1 MTTPAQ
7 LNPLTIPIHGTHLIE
22 ASAGTGKT
30 WNIAA
35 LFTRLVLLEKQ
46 NVEQILVVTFTKAA
60 TAELKTRLRTRLD
73 QALTALKRTPNA
85 QTQPET
91 LRQNSLDDKNR
102 PDDFLFNL
110 LNQALANES
119 QERLQLRLTAAISNF
134 DNAAIY
140 TIHSFCQRILQDFAF
155 YCQAPFN
162 IQLNDDPSDNPNLTA
177 IQDYWRTQIASDP
190 IQAQLV
196 YQYNQTPEKQ
206 LHALAPYLSRPYL
219 QFRQPENEC
228 NEFRRS
234 QNEQSE
240 FAHSQN
246 AHIAQT
252 QQAFQQTWQS
262 VREQLSQIQTAFWQL
277 HPHLNKR
284 SYAQDKCEDR
294 FAQLN
299 QFSGCPSPATIW
311 ELLTESSHTQTIFTA
326 EFLQSK
332 ANQDKKTKQKTPL
345 PAEPLALIN
354 NTLGALATAAQ
365 RCIQAQEQAL
375 IQLAHSIIHYLRA
388 QNEANKKTSPN
399 RQFDDLLLDVYHAL
413 SPQNPHASA
422 LAQALAANWQTALI
436 DEFQDTDPLQYAIFQ
451 AIFMPTQRQPENEQ
465 SEFRQSQNECNEFRR
480 SQNEQSEFVHSQN
493 EQSERNPK
501 PACYMVGDPKQAIY
515 SFRGAD
521 IYAYLNAADTVPST
535 NRHTLTQ
542 NHRSHAA
549 LIQTLN
555 ALFSRPNPFAL
566 DKIPYIPAQAARSES
581 KLPSGIAPLRLTW
594 LNQDPAA
601 DNSDTLTQRA
611 AQWCAQEIAATLT
624 AHAQGKTPIS
634 AGQIAILVRARKEGT
649 LMQRQLKKHNI
660 QSVLLS
666 RDSIYAEE
674 ETQAIYALM
683 SFILNPQRT
692 AHLIYL
698 LSGCLYNHTAAQ
710 IQQLNQNEAQ
720 LTQWTDAAHQA
731 AQTWQ
736 QHGIYPALQQFLH
749 QSHAET
755 TLLAQRNDRTLT
767 NLHQILEILAT
778 QDEKGHPPSALQQ
791 WLGAQIQASRDNA
804 NPQDHA
810 LLRLESD
817 ENLVKIV
824 TMHAAKGLQYPI
836 VYCPF
841 AWKASNQQAPE
852 WQIIHQDQHTQLIH
866 KTQLTDSD
874 TQQYQT
880 EQRSEDLRLLYVA
893 LTRAEEQLNVYLAS
907 YNHTPHSPLAYLI
920 NHQQPEKGKSNK
932 TEYAHI
938 QAQAYRQSWQ
948 NFIAQHP
955 SHIQWHDT
963 LTLPQYSSSLKTSE
977 ASFGETKTETQP
989 NTAHPT
995 YQATPIPPRSYR
1007 SPQHTSFTALSRHST
1022 TQPSD
1027 HTPLDPSEQT
1037 IPQGSLKTNTTDFGE
1052 AQTNTPPT
1060 IAQFPQGTAAG
1071 ICLHSLLER
1080 YPHAQPS
1087 HQHSQLI
1094 QTTLDQHNINSQ
1106 QWQDTIAQMLDNTR
1120 HTPLL
1125 PHTSLS
1131 TLPPSNILTEF
1142 GFLLHTSSFTLSSLK
1157 TWFAQHSQ
1165 LPPEIITASQ
1175 NLNFRDIQGY
1185 INGYIDL
1192 LAQTPQGDTIILD
1205 YKSNWLGNSPSDYT
1219 QAALNQAIA
1228 QHHYALQ
1235 ALLYAIATAR
1245 YLASRHT
1252 PTPTLHI
1259 RYLFLRGLDGITP
1272 NGVWQWDIPVSS
1284 LKQWL

>member
-1 MTTPAQ
+1 MTTPAP
-7 LNPLTIPIHGTHLIE
+7 LNPLTIPVHCTHLIE

-60 TAELKTRLRTRLD
+60 TAELKTRLRARLD
-73 QALTALKRTPNA
+73 QALAALKRTPNA
-85 QTQPET
+85 QTQPES

-110 LNQALANES
+110 LSQALTTES
-119 QERLQLRLTAAISNF
+119 QARLQLRLTAAISNF

-140 TIHSFCQRILQDFAF
+140 TIHGFCQRILQDFAF

-162 IQLNDDPSDNPNLTA
+162 IQLNEDPNDNPNLTA
-177 IQDYWRTQIASDP
+177 IQDYWRTQIAP
-190 IQAQLV
+190 NPVQAQLV
-196 YQYNQTPEKQ
+196 YQHNQTPEKQ
-206 LHALAPYLSRPYL
+206 LQALSPYLARPYL
-219 QFRQPENEC
+219 QFRQPE
-228 NEFRRS
+228 S
-234 QNEQSE
+234 S
-240 FAHSQN
+240 
-246 AHIAQT
+246 HIAQT
-252 QQAFQQTWQS
+252 QQQFQQAWQH
-262 VREQLSQIQTAFWQL
+262 VCAQLPQIQAAFWQL
-277 HPHLNKR
+277 HPHLNKQ
-284 SYAQDKCEDR
+284 SYNAARCEDR
-294 FAQLN
+294 FAQLH

-311 ELLTESSHTQTIFTA
+311 QLLTESKHTQAIFTA

-332 ANQDKKTKQKTPL
+332 ANQDKKSKQKIQL
-345 PAEPLALIN
+345 PAEPLALIDT
-354 NTLGALATAAQ
+354 TLGALATAAQ
-365 RCIQAQEQAL
+365 AHIQAESQAL
-375 IQLAHSIIHYLRA
+375 IQLSHNIIHYLRA
-388 QNEANKKTSPN
+388 QNEANKKTSPS

-413 SPQNPHASA
+413 SPEKPH
-422 LAQALAANWQTALI
+422 AQALARALSANWQTALI

-451 AIFMPTQRQPENEQ
+451 AAFMQPQRQPENECN
-465 SEFRQSQNECNEFRR
+465 QNKTAF
-480 SQNEQSEFVHSQN
+480 
-493 EQSERNPK
+493 
-501 PACYMVGDPKQAIY
+501 YMVGDPKQAIY

-521 IYAYLNAADTVPST
+521 IYAYLAAADTIPPA
-535 NRHTLTQ
+535 NRHTLSQ

-549 LIQTLN
+549 LIHTIN

-566 DKIPYIPAQAARSES
+566 DKIPYIPARAARSQS
-581 KLPSGIAPLRLTW
+581 SLPSGTAPLRLTW
-594 LNQDPAA
+594 LNQDPTA
-601 DNSDTLTQRA
+601 DDSDSLTQRA
-611 AQWCAQEIAATLT
+611 AQWCAQEIAVTLH
-624 AHAQGKTPIS
+624 AYAQGKTPIS
-634 AGQIAILVRARKEGT
+634 AGQIAILVRTRKEGT
-649 LMQRQLKKHNI
+649 LMQRQLKTHHI

-674 ETQAIYALM
+674 ETQAVYALI

-692 AHLIYL
+692 QHLIYL

-720 LTQWTDAAHQA
+720 LTQWTDAANQA

-736 QHGIYPALQQFLH
+736 QHGVYTALQQFLH
-749 QSHAET
+749 QSQAET
-755 TLLAQRNDRTLT
+755 TLLSQRNDRTLT

-778 QDEKGHPPSALQQ
+778 QDEKGQPPSALQQ
-791 WLGAQIQASRDNA
+791 WLGQQIQASQNHT

-824 TMHAAKGLQYPI
+824 TMHASKGLQYPI

-841 AWKASNQQAPE
+841 AWKASSQQPPE
-852 WQIIHQDQHTQLIH
+852 WQIIHQDNQTQLIH

-893 LTRAEEQLNVYLAS
+893 LTRAEEQLNIYIAS
-907 YNHTPHSPLAYLI
+907 YPKTEHSPLAYLI
-920 NHQQPEKGKSNK
+920 QHQQPEKDKNTNK
-932 TEYAHI
+932 DEYAHI

-948 NFIAQHP
+948 SFIAQHP
-955 SHIQWHDT
+955 KHIQWHDT
-963 LTLPQYSSSLKTSE
+963 LALPQYTGSLKPNQAPTDE
-977 ASFGETKTETQP
+977 PQP
-989 NTAHPT
+989 A
-995 YQATPIPPRSYR
+995 YQATAIPPRSYR

-1022 TQPSD
+1022 ALPSEQ
-1027 HTPLDPSEQT
+1027 TPLDPGEQT
-1037 IPQGSLKTNTTDFGE
+1037 APPQQNSLTPN
-1052 AQTNTPPT
+1052 APPT

-1080 YPHAQPS
+1080 YPFAQPGR
-1087 HQHSQLI
+1087 QNLPLI

-1106 QWQDTIAQMLDNTR
+1106 QWQDTIAQLIEDTC

-1125 PHTSLS
+1125 PRTSLS
-1131 TLPPSNILTEF
+1131 TLPPQNILTEF
-1142 GFLLHTSSFTLSSLK
+1142 GFLLHTRNFTLGSLK
-1157 TWFAQHSQ
+1157 TWFSTQSN
-1165 LPPEIITASQ
+1165 LPPEIIAAAQ
-1175 NLNFRDIQGY
+1175 NLSFRDVQGY

-1192 LAQTPQGDTIILD
+1192 LAQTEIGDTLIID

-1245 YLASRHT
+1245 YLTSRNA
-1252 PTPTLHI
+1252 PPPTLHI
-1259 RYLFLRGLDGITP
+1259 RYLFLRGLDGITS
-1272 NGVWQWDIPVSS
+1272 NGVWQWDIPTSS

>member
-1 MTTPAQ
+1 MTTPAP
-7 LNPLTIPIHGTHLIE
+7 LNPLTIPVHGTHLIE

-60 TAELKTRLRTRLD
+60 TAELKTRLRARLD

-110 LNQALANES
+110 LNQALASES

-140 TIHSFCQRILQDFAF
+140 TIHGFCQRILQDFAF

-219 QFRQPENEC
+219 QFRQPET
-228 NEFRRS
+228 
-234 QNEQSE
+234 
-240 FAHSQN
+240 

-262 VREQLSQIQTAFWQL
+262 VREQLPQIQTAFWQL

-311 ELLTESSHTQTIFTA
+311 ELLTGSSHTQTIFTA

-365 RCIQAQEQAL
+365 AHLQAENQAL
-375 IQLAHSIIHYLRA
+375 IQLSHHIIHYLRA
-388 QNEANKKTSPN
+388 QNEANKKTSPS

-413 SPQNPHASA
+413 SPEKPH
-422 LAQALAANWQTALI
+422 AQALARALSANWQTALI

-465 SEFRQSQNECNEFRR
+465 SEFRR

-493 EQSERNPK
+493 ECNERNPK

-624 AHAQGKTPIS
+624 ARAQGKTPIS

-824 TMHAAKGLQYPI
+824 TMHAAKGLQYPV

-841 AWKASNQQAPE
+841 VWKARNQQPPE
-852 WQIIHQDQHTQLIH
+852 WQIIHQNHQAQLIH

-874 TQQYQT
+874 RQQAQT

-893 LTRAEEQLNVYLAS
+893 LTRAEEQLNIYIAS
-907 YNHTPHSPLAYLI
+907 YPQTENSPLAYLI
-920 NHQQPEKGKSNK
+920 QHQQPEKGKSK
-932 TEYAHI
+932 KDEYAYI

-955 SHIQWHDT
+955 EHIQWHNT
-963 LTLPQYSSSLKTSE
+963 LALPQYTGSLKPNQ
-977 ASFGETKTETQP
+977 ASTDEPQP
-989 NTAHPT
+989 A
-995 YQATPIPPRSYR
+995 YQATPIPTRSYR

-1022 TQPSD
+1022 ILPSD
-1027 HTPLDPSEQT
+1027 HQPLDPSEQT
-1037 IPQGSLKTNTTDFGE
+1037 TQGSLKPTPIPTNH
-1052 AQTNTPPT
+1052 PHT

-1087 HQHSQLI
+1087 QQNLPLI

-1106 QWQDTIAQMLDNTR
+1106 QWQDTIAQLIDHTR

-1131 TLPPSNILTEF
+1131 TLPPQNILTEF

-1157 TWFAQHSQ
+1157 TWFTQHSQ

-1175 NLNFRDIQGY
+1175 NLSFRDVQGY

-1219 QAALNQAIA
+1219 QAALNQAVA

-1245 YLASRHT
+1245 YLTSRNAQPQT
-1252 PTPTLHI
+1252 IHI
-1259 RYLFLRGLDGITP
+1259 RYLFLRGLDGITS
-1272 NGVWQWDIPVSS
+1272 NGVWQWNIPIGS

>member
-1 MTTPAQ
+1 MTTPAP
-7 LNPLTIPIHGTHLIE
+7 LNPLTIPVHCTHLIE

-60 TAELKTRLRTRLD
+60 TAELKTRLRARLD
-73 QALTALKRTPNA
+73 QALAALKRTPNA
-85 QTQPET
+85 QTQPES

-110 LNQALANES
+110 LSQALTTES
-119 QERLQLRLTAAISNF
+119 QARLQLRLTAAISNF

-140 TIHSFCQRILQDFAF
+140 TIHGFCQRILQDFAF

-162 IQLNDDPSDNPNLTA
+162 IQLNEDPNDNPNLIA
-177 IQDYWRTQIASDP
+177 IQDYWRTQIAPNPS
-190 IQAQLV
+190 QAQLV
-196 YQYNQTPEKQ
+196 YQHNQTPEKQ
-206 LHALAPYLSRPYL
+206 LQALSPYLTRPYL
-219 QFRQPENEC
+219 QLRQPE
-228 NEFRRS
+228 
-234 QNEQSE
+234 
-240 FAHSQN
+240 N

-252 QQAFQQTWQS
+252 QQAFQQAWQH
-262 VREQLSQIQTAFWQL
+262 VCTRLPQIQAAFWQL
-277 HPHLNKR
+277 HPHLNKQ
-284 SYAQDKCEDR
+284 SYNAARCEDR
-294 FAQLN
+294 FAQLH

-311 ELLTESSHTQTIFTA
+311 QLLTESSHTQAIFTA

-332 ANQDKKTKQKTPL
+332 ANQDKKSKQKISL
-345 PAEPLALIN
+345 PAEPLALIDT
-354 NTLGALATAAQ
+354 TLGALATAAQ
-365 RCIQAQEQAL
+365 AHLQAESQAL
-375 IQLAHSIIHYLRA
+375 IQLSHRIIHYLRA
-388 QNEANKKTSPN
+388 QNEANKKTSPS

-413 SPQNPHASA
+413 SPEKPH
-422 LAQALAANWQTALI
+422 AQALARALSANWQTALI

-451 AIFMPTQRQPENEQ
+451 AAFIQPQRQ
-465 SEFRQSQNECNEFRR
+465 SENECN
-480 SQNEQSEFVHSQN
+480 QNKTAF
-493 EQSERNPK
+493 
-501 PACYMVGDPKQAIY
+501 YMVGDPKQAIY

-521 IYAYLNAADTVPST
+521 IYAYLAAADTIPPA
-535 NRHTLTQ
+535 NRHTLSQ

-549 LIQTLN
+549 LIHAIN

-566 DKIPYIPAQAARSES
+566 EQIPYTPARAARSQS
-581 KLPSGIAPLRLTW
+581 TLPAGTAPLRLTW
-594 LNQDPAA
+594 LNQDPTA
-601 DNSDTLTQRA
+601 DTGDTLAQRA
-611 AQWCAQEIAATLT
+611 AQWCAQEIAVTLH
-624 AHAQGKTPIS
+624 AHAQGKTPVS
-634 AGQIAILVRARKEGT
+634 AGQIAILVRTRKEGS

-674 ETQAIYALM
+674 ETQAIYALI

-692 AHLIYL
+692 QHLIYL

-778 QDEKGHPPSALQQ
+778 QDEKGQPPSALQQ
-791 WLGAQIQASRDNA
+791 WLGAQIQASQHNA

-841 AWKASNQQAPE
+841 VWKASNQQTPE
-852 WQIIHQDQHTQLIH
+852 WQIIHQNHQAQLIH

-874 TQQYQT
+874 QQQAQT

-893 LTRAEEQLNVYLAS
+893 LTRAEEQLNIYIAS
-907 YNHTPHSPLAYLI
+907 YPKTEHSPLAYLI
-920 NHQQPEKGKSNK
+920 QHQQPEKGKAGK
-932 TEYAHI
+932 DEYAHI

-955 SHIQWHDT
+955 EHIQWHDT
-963 LTLPQYSSSLKTSE
+963 LALPQYTGSLKPNQAPTDE
-977 ASFGETKTETQP
+977 PQP
-989 NTAHPT
+989 A
-995 YQATPIPPRSYR
+995 YQATAIPPRSYR

-1022 TQPSD
+1022 ALPSEQ
-1027 HTPLDPSEQT
+1027 TPLDPGEQT
-1037 IPQGSLKTNTTDFGE
+1037 AQAQNSQDSLKPD
-1052 AQTNTPPT
+1052 APPT

-1087 HQHSQLI
+1087 QQNLPLI

-1131 TLPPSNILTEF
+1131 TLPPQNILTEF
-1142 GFLLHTSSFTLSSLK
+1142 GFLLHTQNFTLGSLK
-1157 TWFAQHSQ
+1157 TWFAQHSK
-1165 LPPEIITASQ
+1165 LPPEIIAAAQ
-1175 NLNFRDIQGY
+1175 NLSFRDVQGY

-1192 LAQTPQGDTIILD
+1192 LAQTETGDTLIID

-1245 YLASRHT
+1245 YLTSRNA
-1252 PTPTLHI
+1252 PPPTLHI
-1259 RYLFLRGLDGITP
+1259 RYLFLRGLDGITS
-1272 NGVWQWDIPVSS
+1272 NGVWQWDIPTSS

>member
-1 MTTPAQ
+1 MTTPAP
-7 LNPLTIPIHGTHLIE
+7 LNPLTIPVHGTHLIE

-60 TAELKTRLRTRLD
+60 TAELKTRLRARLD

-110 LNQALANES
+110 LNQALASES

-140 TIHSFCQRILQDFAF
+140 TIHGFCQRILQDFAF

-162 IQLNDDPSDNPNLTA
+162 IQLNDDPSDNPNLIA

-190 IQAQLV
+190 SQAQLV
-196 YQYNQTPEKQ
+196 YQHNQTPEKQ
-206 LHALAPYLSRPYL
+206 LQALTPYLARPYL
-219 QFRQPENEC
+219 QLRQPE
-228 NEFRRS
+228 
-234 QNEQSE
+234 
-240 FAHSQN
+240 N

-252 QQAFQQTWQS
+252 QQAFQQVWQH
-262 VREQLSQIQTAFWQL
+262 VCAQLPQIQAAFWQL
-277 HPHLNKR
+277 HPHLNKQ
-284 SYAQDKCEDR
+284 SYNAARCEDR

-311 ELLTESSHTQTIFTA
+311 ELLTESKHIQTIFTA

-332 ANQDKKTKQKTPL
+332 ANQDKKTKQKIQL
-345 PAEPLALIN
+345 PAEPLALIDT
-354 NTLGALATAAQ
+354 TLGALATAAQ
-365 RCIQAQEQAL
+365 AHLQAENQAL
-375 IQLAHSIIHYLRA
+375 IQLSHNIIHYLRA
-388 QNEANKKTSPN
+388 QNEANKKTSPS

-413 SPQNPHASA
+413 SPEKPH
-422 LAQALAANWQTALI
+422 AQALARALSANWQTALI

-451 AIFMPTQRQPENEQ
+451 AAFMQPQRQPEKGQPEHGKTA
-465 SEFRQSQNECNEFRR
+465 F
-480 SQNEQSEFVHSQN
+480 
-493 EQSERNPK
+493 
-501 PACYMVGDPKQAIY
+501 YMVGDPKQAIY

-521 IYAYLNAADTVPST
+521 IYAYLAAADTIPPA
-535 NRHTLTQ
+535 NRHTLSQ

-549 LIQTLN
+549 LIHAIN

-566 DKIPYIPAQAARSES
+566 DKIPYLPARAARSQS
-581 KLPSGIAPLRLTW
+581 KLPSGAAPLRLTW
-594 LNQDPAA
+594 LNQDPTA
-601 DNSDTLTQRA
+601 DDSDTLTQRA
-611 AQWCAQEIAATLT
+611 AQWCAQEIAVTLH

-634 AGQIAILVRARKEGT
+634 AGQIAILVRTRKEGT
-649 LMQRQLKKHNI
+649 LMQRQLKTHHI

-674 ETQAIYALM
+674 ETQAVYALI

-736 QHGIYPALQQFLH
+736 QHGVYTALQQFLR
-749 QSHAET
+749 QSQAET
-755 TLLAQRNDRTLT
+755 TLLSQRNDRTLT
-767 NLHQILEILAT
+767 NLHQILEILAA
-778 QDEKGHPPSALQQ
+778 QDEKGQPPSALQQ
-791 WLGAQIQASRDNA
+791 WLGQQIQASQNHA

-824 TMHAAKGLQYPI
+824 TMHASKGLQYPI

-841 AWKASNQQAPE
+841 AWKASNQQTPK
-852 WQIIHQDQHTQLIH
+852 WQIIHQNHQAQLIH

-874 TQQYQT
+874 RQQAQT
-880 EQRSEDLRLLYVA
+880 EQISEDLRLLYVA
-893 LTRAEEQLNVYLAS
+893 LTRAEEQLNIYIAS
-907 YNHTPHSPLAYLI
+907 YPQTENSPLAYLI
-920 NHQQPEKGKSNK
+920 QHQQPEKGKAAK
-932 TEYAHI
+932 DEYAHI

-948 NFIAQHP
+948 NFIHQHP
-955 SHIQWHDT
+955 EHIQWHNT
-963 LTLPQYSSSLKTSE
+963 LTLPTYTGSLKTE
-977 ASFGETKTETQP
+977 NTNPAQPHNTQ
-989 NTAHPT
+989 PT
-995 YQATPIPPRSYR
+995 YQATPISPRSYR
-1007 SPQHTSFTALSRHST
+1007 TPQHTSFTALSRHST
-1022 TQPSD
+1022 TLPND

-1037 IPQGSLKTNTTDFGE
+1037 TQTQPTTQD
-1052 AQTNTPPT
+1052 AHT

-1087 HQHSQLI
+1087 QQNLPLI

-1106 QWQDTIAQMLDNTR
+1106 QWQDTIAQLIDHTR

-1131 TLPPSNILTEF
+1131 TLPPQNILTEF
-1142 GFLLHTSSFTLSSLK
+1142 GFLLHTQNFTLGSLK
-1157 TWFAQHSQ
+1157 TWFSTQSN
-1165 LPPEIITASQ
+1165 LPPEIIAAAQ
-1175 NLNFRDIQGY
+1175 NLSFRDVQGY

-1219 QAALNQAIA
+1219 QAALNQAVA

-1245 YLASRHT
+1245 YLTSRNAQPQT
-1252 PTPTLHI
+1252 IHI
-1259 RYLFLRGLDGITP
+1259 RYLFLRGLDGITS
-1272 NGVWQWDIPVSS
+1272 NGVWQWNIPIGS

>member
-1 MTTPAQ
+1 MTTPAP
-7 LNPLTIPIHGTHLIE
+7 LNPLTIPVHGIHLIE

-35 LFTRLVLLEKQ
+35 LFTRLVLLEQ
-46 NVEQILVVTFTKAA
+46 QSVEKILVVTFTKAA
-60 TAELKTRLRTRLD
+60 TAELKTRLRARLD
-73 QALTALKRTPNA
+73 QALAALKRTPNA
-85 QTQPET
+85 QTQPQT

-110 LNQALANES
+110 LSQALASES
-119 QERLQLRLTAAISNF
+119 QNRLQLRLTAAISNF

-140 TIHSFCQRILQDFAF
+140 TIHGFCQRILQDFAF

-162 IQLNDDPSDNPNLTA
+162 IQLNEDPNDNPNLTA
-177 IQDYWRTQIASDP
+177 IQDYWRTQIAP
-190 IQAQLV
+190 NPVQARLV
-196 YQYNQTPEKQ
+196 YQHNQTPEKQ
-206 LHALAPYLSRPYL
+206 LQALSPYLARPYL
-219 QFRQPENEC
+219 QLRQPE
-228 NEFRRS
+228 
-234 QNEQSE
+234 
-240 FAHSQN
+240 N

-252 QQAFQQTWQS
+252 QQAFQQAWQH
-262 VREQLSQIQTAFWQL
+262 VCAQLPQIQAAFWQL
-277 HPHLNKR
+277 HPHLNKQ
-284 SYAQDKCEDR
+284 SYNAARCEDR
-294 FAQLN
+294 FAQLH

-311 ELLTESSHTQTIFTA
+311 ELLTESKHIQTIFTA
-326 EFLQSK
+326 KFLQSK
-332 ANQDKKTKQKTPL
+332 ANQDKKSKQKIQL
-345 PAEPLALIN
+345 PAEPLALIDT
-354 NTLGALATAAQ
+354 TLGALATAAQ
-365 RCIQAQEQAL
+365 AHLQAESQAL
-375 IQLAHSIIHYLRA
+375 IQLSHNIIHYLRA
-388 QNEANKKTSPN
+388 QNEVNKKTSPS

-413 SPQNPHASA
+413 SPEKPH
-422 LAQALAANWQTALI
+422 AQALARALSANWQTALI

-451 AIFMPTQRQPENEQ
+451 AAFMHPKRQPENAQPE
-465 SEFRQSQNECNEFRR
+465 NEH
-480 SQNEQSEFVHSQN
+480 Q
-493 EQSERNPK
+493 NPK
-501 PACYMVGDPKQAIY
+501 TAFYMVGDPKQAIY

-521 IYAYLNAADTVPST
+521 IYAYLAAADTIPPA

-549 LIQTLN
+549 LIHAIN

-566 DKIPYIPAQAARSES
+566 PQIPYLPARAARSQS
-581 KLPSGIAPLRLTW
+581 TLPAGTAPLCLTW
-594 LNQDPAA
+594 LNQDPTA
-601 DNSDTLTQRA
+601 DDSDTLTQRA
-611 AQWCAQEIAATLT
+611 AQWCAQEIAVTLH
-624 AHAQGKTPIS
+624 AHAQGKTPVS
-634 AGQIAILVRARKEGT
+634 AGQIAILVRTRKEGT
-649 LMQRQLKKHNI
+649 LMQRQLKTHHI

-674 ETQAIYALM
+674 ETQAIYALI

-692 AHLIYL
+692 QHLIYL

-720 LTQWTDAAHQA
+720 LTQWTDAANQA

-736 QHGIYPALQQFLH
+736 QHGVYTALQQFLR
-749 QSHAET
+749 QSQAET
-755 TLLAQRNDRTLT
+755 TLLSQRNDRTLT
-767 NLHQILEILAT
+767 NLHQILEILAA
-778 QDEKGHPPSALQQ
+778 QDEKGQPPSALQQ
-791 WLGAQIQASRDNA
+791 WLGQQIQASQNYA

-841 AWKASNQQAPE
+841 AWKASNQQTPE
-852 WQIIHQDQHTQLIH
+852 WQIIHQNHQAQLIH

-874 TQQYQT
+874 QQQAQT

-893 LTRAEEQLNVYLAS
+893 LTRAEEQLNLYLAS
-907 YNHTPHSPLAYLI
+907 YQHTADSPLAYLI
-920 NHQQPEKGKSNK
+920 QHQQPEKGKAGK
-932 TEYAHI
+932 DEYAHI

-955 SHIQWHDT
+955 EHIQWHDT
-963 LTLPQYSSSLKTSE
+963 LALPQYTGSLKPNQAPTDE
-977 ASFGETKTETQP
+977 PQP
-989 NTAHPT
+989 A
-995 YQATPIPPRSYR
+995 YQATAIPPRSYR

-1022 TQPSD
+1022 ALPSEQ
-1027 HTPLDPSEQT
+1027 TPLDPGEQT
-1037 IPQGSLKTNTTDFGE
+1037 APPQQNSL
-1052 AQTNTPPT
+1052 TPNASPS

-1080 YPHAQPS
+1080 YPFAQPGR
-1087 HQHSQLI
+1087 QNLPLI

-1106 QWQDTIAQMLDNTR
+1106 QWQDTIAQLIDHTR

-1125 PHTSLS
+1125 PRTSLS
-1131 TLPPSNILTEF
+1131 TLPPQNILTEF
-1142 GFLLHTSSFTLSSLK
+1142 GFLLHTRNFTLGSLK
-1157 TWFAQHSQ
+1157 TWFAQHSK
-1165 LPPEIITASQ
+1165 LPPEITAAAQ
-1175 NLNFRDIQGY
+1175 NLSFRDVQGY

-1192 LAQTPQGDTIILD
+1192 LAQTETGDTLILD

-1219 QAALNQAIA
+1219 QAALHQAIA

-1245 YLASRHT
+1245 YLTSRNAQPQT
-1252 PTPTLHI
+1252 IHI
-1259 RYLFLRGLDGITP
+1259 RYLFLRGLDGITS
-1272 NGVWQWDIPVSS
+1272 NGVWQWDIPLGS

>member
-1 MTTPAQ
+1 MTTPTP
-7 LNPLTIPIHGTHLIE
+7 LNPLTIPVHGIHLIE

-35 LFTRLVLLEKQ
+35 LFTRLVLLEQ
-46 NVEQILVVTFTKAA
+46 QSVEKILVVTFTKAA
-60 TAELKTRLRTRLD
+60 TAELKTRLRARLD
-73 QALTALKRTPNA
+73 QALAALKRTPNA
-85 QTQPET
+85 QTQPQT

-110 LNQALANES
+110 LNQALASES
-119 QERLQLRLTAAISNF
+119 QDRLQLRLTAAISNF

-140 TIHSFCQRILQDFAF
+140 TIHGFCQRILQDFAF

-162 IQLNDDPSDNPNLTA
+162 IQLNEDPNDNPNLIA
-177 IQDYWRTQIASDP
+177 IQDYWRTQIAPNPS
-190 IQAQLV
+190 QAQLV
-196 YQYNQTPEKQ
+196 YQHNQTPEKQ
-206 LHALAPYLSRPYL
+206 LQALSPYLARPYL
-219 QFRQPENEC
+219 QFRQPE
-228 NEFRRS
+228 S
-234 QNEQSE
+234 S
-240 FAHSQN
+240 
-246 AHIAQT
+246 HIAQT
-252 QQAFQQTWQS
+252 QQQFQQAWQH
-262 VREQLSQIQTAFWQL
+262 VCTRLPQIQATFWQL
-277 HPHLNKR
+277 HPHLNKQ
-284 SYAQDKCEDR
+284 SYNAARCEDR
-294 FAQLN
+294 FAQLH

-311 ELLTESSHTQTIFTA
+311 QLLTESSHTQAIFTA

-332 ANQDKKTKQKTPL
+332 ANQDKKTKQKIQL
-345 PAEPLALIN
+345 PAEPLALIDT
-354 NTLGALATAAQ
+354 TLGALATAAQ
-365 RCIQAQEQAL
+365 AHLQAESQAL
-375 IQLAHSIIHYLRA
+375 IQLAHRIIHYLRA
-388 QNEANKKTSPN
+388 QNEANKKTSPS

-413 SPQNPHASA
+413 SPEKPH
-422 LAQALAANWQTALI
+422 AQALARALSANWQTALI
-436 DEFQDTDPLQYAIFQ
+436 DEFQDTDPLQYAIFK
-451 AIFMPTQRQPENEQ
+451 AAFMQPQRQPENAQPE
-465 SEFRQSQNECNEFRR
+465 NEH
-480 SQNEQSEFVHSQN
+480 Q
-493 EQSERNPK
+493 NPK
-501 PACYMVGDPKQAIY
+501 TAFYMVGDPKQAIY

-521 IYAYLNAADTVPST
+521 IYAYLAAADTIPPA

-549 LIQTLN
+549 LIHAIN

-566 DKIPYIPAQAARSES
+566 PQIPYTPARAARSQS
-581 KLPSGIAPLRLTW
+581 SLPSGTAPLRLTW
-594 LNQDPAA
+594 LNQDPTA
-601 DNSDTLTQRA
+601 DDSDTLTQRA

-624 AHAQGKTPIS
+624 AHAQGKTPVS
-634 AGQIAILVRARKEGT
+634 AGQIAILVRTRKEGS

-674 ETQAIYALM
+674 ETQAIYALI

-692 AHLIYL
+692 QHLIYL

-778 QDEKGHPPSALQQ
+778 QDEKGQPPSALQQ
-791 WLGAQIQASRDNA
+791 WLGAQIQASQHNA

-841 AWKASNQQAPE
+841 VWKASNQQTPE
-852 WQIIHQDQHTQLIH
+852 WQIIHQNHQAQLIH

-874 TQQYQT
+874 QQQAQT

-893 LTRAEEQLNVYLAS
+893 LTRAEEQLNVYIAS
-907 YNHTPHSPLAYLI
+907 YQHTADSPLAYLI
-920 NHQQPEKGKSNK
+920 QHQQPEKGKAGK
-932 TEYAHI
+932 DEYAHI

-955 SHIQWHDT
+955 EHIQWHDT
-963 LTLPQYSSSLKTSE
+963 LALPQYTGSLKPSQAPTNE
-977 ASFGETKTETQP
+977 PQP
-989 NTAHPT
+989 A
-995 YQATPIPPRSYR
+995 YQATAVPPRSYR

-1022 TQPSD
+1022 ALPSEQ
-1027 HTPLDPSEQT
+1027 TPLDPGEQT
-1037 IPQGSLKTNTTDFGE
+1037 APPQQNSLTPN
-1052 AQTNTPPT
+1052 APPT

-1080 YPHAQPS
+1080 YPFAQPGR
-1087 HQHSQLI
+1087 QNLPLI

-1106 QWQDTIAQMLDNTR
+1106 QWQDTIAQLIDHTR

-1131 TLPPSNILTEF
+1131 TLPPQNILTEF
-1142 GFLLHTSSFTLSSLK
+1142 GFLLHTRNFTLGSLK
-1157 TWFAQHSQ
+1157 TWFAQHSN
-1165 LPPEIITASQ
+1165 LPPEIIAAAQ
-1175 NLNFRDIQGY
+1175 NLSFRDVQGY

-1192 LAQTPQGDTIILD
+1192 LAQTETGDTLIID

-1219 QAALNQAIA
+1219 QAALNQAVA

-1245 YLASRHT
+1245 YLTSRNA
-1252 PTPTLHI
+1252 PPATLHI
-1259 RYLFLRGLDGITP
+1259 RYLFLRGLDGITS
-1272 NGVWQWDIPVSS
+1272 NGVWQWDIPTSS

>member
-1 MTTPAQ
+1 P
-7 LNPLTIPIHGTHLIE
+7 
-22 ASAGTGKT
+22 
-30 WNIAA
+30 
-35 LFTRLVLLEKQ
+35 
-46 NVEQILVVTFTKAA
+46 
-60 TAELKTRLRTRLD
+60 
-73 QALTALKRTPNA
+73 
-85 QTQPET
+85 
-91 LRQNSLDDKNR
+91 
-102 PDDFLFNL
+102 
-110 LNQALANES
+110 
-119 QERLQLRLTAAISNF
+119 
-134 DNAAIY
+134 
-140 TIHSFCQRILQDFAF
+140 
-155 YCQAPFN
+155 
-162 IQLNDDPSDNPNLTA
+162 
-177 IQDYWRTQIASDP
+177 
-190 IQAQLV
+190 
-196 YQYNQTPEKQ
+196 
-206 LHALAPYLSRPYL
+206 
-219 QFRQPENEC
+219 
-228 NEFRRS
+228 
-234 QNEQSE
+234 
-240 FAHSQN
+240 
-246 AHIAQT
+246 
-252 QQAFQQTWQS
+252 
-262 VREQLSQIQTAFWQL
+262 
-277 HPHLNKR
+277 
-284 SYAQDKCEDR
+284 
-294 FAQLN
+294 
-299 QFSGCPSPATIW
+299 
-311 ELLTESSHTQTIFTA
+311 
-326 EFLQSK
+326 
-332 ANQDKKTKQKTPL
+332 
-345 PAEPLALIN
+345 
-354 NTLGALATAAQ
+354 
-365 RCIQAQEQAL
+365 
-375 IQLAHSIIHYLRA
+375 
-388 QNEANKKTSPN
+388 
-399 RQFDDLLLDVYHAL
+399 
-413 SPQNPHASA
+413 
-422 LAQALAANWQTALI
+422 
-436 DEFQDTDPLQYAIFQ
+436 
-451 AIFMPTQRQPENEQ
+451 QRQPENAQPE
-465 SEFRQSQNECNEFRR
+465 NEH
-480 SQNEQSEFVHSQN
+480 Q
-493 EQSERNPK
+493 NPK
-501 PACYMVGDPKQAIY
+501 TAFYMVGDPKQAIY

-521 IYAYLNAADTVPST
+521 IYAYLAAADTIPPA

-549 LIQTLN
+549 LIHAIN

-566 DKIPYIPAQAARSES
+566 PQIPYTPARAARSQS
-581 KLPSGIAPLRLTW
+581 SLPSGTAPLRLTW
-594 LNQDPAA
+594 LNQDPTA
-601 DNSDTLTQRA
+601 DDSDTLTQRA

-624 AHAQGKTPIS
+624 AHAQGKTPVS
-634 AGQIAILVRARKEGT
+634 AGQIAILVRTRKEGS

-674 ETQAIYALM
+674 ETQAIYALI

-692 AHLIYL
+692 QHLIYL

-778 QDEKGHPPSALQQ
+778 QDEKGQPPSALQQ
-791 WLGAQIQASRDNA
+791 WLGAQIQASQHNA

-841 AWKASNQQAPE
+841 VWKASNQQTPE
-852 WQIIHQDQHTQLIH
+852 WQIIHQNHQAQLIH

-874 TQQYQT
+874 QQQAQT

-893 LTRAEEQLNVYLAS
+893 LTRAEEQLNIYIAS
-907 YNHTPHSPLAYLI
+907 YPKTEHSPLAYLI
-920 NHQQPEKGKSNK
+920 QHQQPEKGKAGK
-932 TEYAHI
+932 DEYAHI

-955 SHIQWHDT
+955 EHIQWHDT
-963 LTLPQYSSSLKTSE
+963 LALPQYTGSLKPNQAPTDE
-977 ASFGETKTETQP
+977 PQP
-989 NTAHPT
+989 A
-995 YQATPIPPRSYR
+995 YQATAIPPRSYR

-1022 TQPSD
+1022 ALPSEQ
-1027 HTPLDPSEQT
+1027 TPLDPGEQT
-1037 IPQGSLKTNTTDFGE
+1037 AQAQNSQDSLKPD
-1052 AQTNTPPT
+1052 APPT

-1087 HQHSQLI
+1087 QQNLPLI

-1106 QWQDTIAQMLDNTR
+1106 QWQDTIAQLIDHTR

-1131 TLPPSNILTEF
+1131 TLPPQNILTEF
-1142 GFLLHTSSFTLSSLK
+1142 GFLLHTQNFTLGSLK
-1157 TWFAQHSQ
+1157 TWFAQHSK
-1165 LPPEIITASQ
+1165 LPPEIIAAAQ
-1175 NLNFRDIQGY
+1175 NLSFRDVQGY

-1192 LAQTPQGDTIILD
+1192 LAQTETGDTLILD

-1245 YLASRHT
+1245 YLTSRNAQPQT
-1252 PTPTLHI
+1252 IHI
-1259 RYLFLRGLDGITP
+1259 RYLFLRGLDGITS
-1272 NGVWQWDIPVSS
+1272 NGVWQWDIPTSS

>member
-1 MTTPAQ
+1 MTTPTP
-7 LNPLTIPIHGTHLIE
+7 LNPLTIPVHGIHLIE

-35 LFTRLVLLEKQ
+35 LFTRLVLLEQ
-46 NVEQILVVTFTKAA
+46 QSVEKILVVTFTKAA
-60 TAELKTRLRTRLD
+60 TAELKTRLRARLD

-85 QTQPET
+85 QTQPEI

-110 LNQALANES
+110 LSQALASES

-140 TIHSFCQRILQDFAF
+140 TIHGFCQRILQDFAF

-162 IQLNDDPSDNPNLTA
+162 IQLNEDPNDNPNLTA
-177 IQDYWRTQIASDP
+177 IQDYWRTQIAPNPNPS
-190 IQAQLV
+190 QAQLV
-196 YQYNQTPEKQ
+196 YQHKQTPEKQ
-206 LHALAPYLSRPYL
+206 LQALSPYLARPYL
-219 QFRQPENEC
+219 QFRQPE
-228 NEFRRS
+228 
-234 QNEQSE
+234 
-240 FAHSQN
+240 N

-252 QQAFQQTWQS
+252 QQAFQQAWQH
-262 VREQLSQIQTAFWQL
+262 VCARLPQIQAAFWQL
-277 HPHLNKR
+277 HPHLNKQ
-284 SYAQDKCEDR
+284 SYNAARCEDR
-294 FAQLN
+294 FAQLH

-311 ELLTESSHTQTIFTA
+311 QLLTESSHTQAIFTA

-332 ANQDKKTKQKTPL
+332 ANQDKKTKQKIQL
-345 PAEPLALIN
+345 PAEPLALIDT
-354 NTLGALATAAQ
+354 TLGALATAAQ
-365 RCIQAQEQAL
+365 AHLQAESQAL
-375 IQLAHSIIHYLRA
+375 IQLAHRIIHYLRA
-388 QNEANKKTSPN
+388 QNEANKKTSPS

-413 SPQNPHASA
+413 SPEKPH
-422 LAQALAANWQTALI
+422 AQALARALSANWQTALI

-451 AIFMPTQRQPENEQ
+451 AAFMHPKRQPENAQPE
-465 SEFRQSQNECNEFRR
+465 NEH
-480 SQNEQSEFVHSQN
+480 Q
-493 EQSERNPK
+493 NPK
-501 PACYMVGDPKQAIY
+501 TAFYMVGDPKQAIY

-521 IYAYLNAADTVPST
+521 IYAYLAAADTIPPA

-549 LIQTLN
+549 LIHAIN

-566 DKIPYIPAQAARSES
+566 PQIPYLPARAARSQS
-581 KLPSGIAPLRLTW
+581 TLPAGTAPLCLTW
-594 LNQDPAA
+594 LNQDPTA
-601 DNSDTLTQRA
+601 DDSDTLTQRA

-624 AHAQGKTPIS
+624 AHAQGKTPVS
-634 AGQIAILVRARKEGT
+634 AGQIAILVRTRKEGT
-649 LMQRQLKKHNI
+649 LMQRQLKKHHI

-674 ETQAIYALM
+674 ETQAIYALI

-692 AHLIYL
+692 QHLIYL

-720 LTQWTDAAHQA
+720 LTQWTDAANQA

-736 QHGIYPALQQFLH
+736 QHGVYTALQQFLR
-749 QSHAET
+749 QSQAET
-755 TLLAQRNDRTLT
+755 TLLSQRNDRTLT
-767 NLHQILEILAT
+767 NLHQILEILAA
-778 QDEKGHPPSALQQ
+778 QDEKGQPPSALQQ
-791 WLGAQIQASRDNA
+791 WLGQQIQASQNHA

-824 TMHAAKGLQYPI
+824 TMHAAKGLQYPV

-841 AWKASNQQAPE
+841 AWKASNQQTPE
-852 WQIIHQDQHTQLIH
+852 WQIIHQNHQAQLIH

-907 YNHTPHSPLAYLI
+907 YQHTADSPLAYLI
-920 NHQQPEKGKSNK
+920 QHQQPEKGKAGK
-932 TEYAHI
+932 DEYAHI

-955 SHIQWHDT
+955 EHIQWHDT
-963 LTLPQYSSSLKTSE
+963 LALPQYTGSLKPNQAPTDE
-977 ASFGETKTETQP
+977 PQP
-989 NTAHPT
+989 A
-995 YQATPIPPRSYR
+995 YQATAIPPRSYR

-1022 TQPSD
+1022 ALPSEQ
-1027 HTPLDPSEQT
+1027 TPLDPGEQT
-1037 IPQGSLKTNTTDFGE
+1037 AQAQNSQDSLKPD
-1052 AQTNTPPT
+1052 APPT

-1087 HQHSQLI
+1087 QQNLPLI

-1106 QWQDTIAQMLDNTR
+1106 QWQDTIAQLIDHTR

-1131 TLPPSNILTEF
+1131 TLPPQNILTEF
-1142 GFLLHTSSFTLSSLK
+1142 GFLLHTRNFTLGSLK
-1157 TWFAQHSQ
+1157 TWFAQHSN
-1165 LPPEIITASQ
+1165 LPPEIIAAAQ
-1175 NLNFRDIQGY
+1175 NLSFRDVQGY

-1192 LAQTPQGDTIILD
+1192 LAQTPQGDTLILD

-1219 QAALNQAIA
+1219 PAALHQAIA

-1245 YLASRHT
+1245 YLASRNA
-1252 PTPTLHI
+1252 PPKILHI
-1259 RYLFLRGLDGITP
+1259 RYLFLRGLDGITS
-1272 NGVWQWDIPVSS
+1272 NGVWQWDIPTSS

>member
-1 MTTPAQ
+1 MTTPAP
-7 LNPLTIPIHGTHLIE
+7 LNPLTIPVHGIHLIE

-35 LFTRLVLLEKQ
+35 LFTRLVLLEQ
-46 NVEQILVVTFTKAA
+46 QSVEKILVVTFTKAA
-60 TAELKTRLRTRLD
+60 TAELKTRLRARLD
-73 QALTALKRTPNA
+73 QALAALKRTPNA
-85 QTQPET
+85 QTQPQT

-110 LNQALANES
+110 LNQALASES
-119 QERLQLRLTAAISNF
+119 QDRLQLRLTAAISNF

-140 TIHSFCQRILQDFAF
+140 TIHGFCQRILQDFAF

-162 IQLNDDPSDNPNLTA
+162 IQLNEDPNDNPNLIA
-177 IQDYWRTQIASDP
+177 IQDYWRTQIAPNPS
-190 IQAQLV
+190 QAQLV
-196 YQYNQTPEKQ
+196 YQHNQTPEKQ
-206 LHALAPYLSRPYL
+206 LQALSPYLARPYL
-219 QFRQPENEC
+219 QFRQPE
-228 NEFRRS
+228 S
-234 QNEQSE
+234 S
-240 FAHSQN
+240 
-246 AHIAQT
+246 HIAQT
-252 QQAFQQTWQS
+252 QQQFQQAWQH
-262 VREQLSQIQTAFWQL
+262 VCTRLPQIQATFWQL
-277 HPHLNKR
+277 HPHLNKQ
-284 SYAQDKCEDR
+284 SYNAARCEDR
-294 FAQLN
+294 FAQLH

-311 ELLTESSHTQTIFTA
+311 QLLTESSHTQAIFTA

-332 ANQDKKTKQKTPL
+332 ANQDKKTKQKIQL
-345 PAEPLALIN
+345 PAEPLALIDT
-354 NTLGALATAAQ
+354 TLGALATAAQ
-365 RCIQAQEQAL
+365 AHLQAESQAL
-375 IQLAHSIIHYLRA
+375 IQLAHRIIHYLRA
-388 QNEANKKTSPN
+388 QNEANKKTSPS

-413 SPQNPHASA
+413 SPEKPH
-422 LAQALAANWQTALI
+422 AQALARALSANWQTALI
-436 DEFQDTDPLQYAIFQ
+436 DEFQDTDPLQYAIFK
-451 AIFMPTQRQPENEQ
+451 AAFMQPQRQPENAQPE
-465 SEFRQSQNECNEFRR
+465 NEH
-480 SQNEQSEFVHSQN
+480 Q
-493 EQSERNPK
+493 NPK
-501 PACYMVGDPKQAIY
+501 TAFYMVGDPKQAIY

-521 IYAYLNAADTVPST
+521 IYAYLAAADTIPPA

-549 LIQTLN
+549 LIHAIN

-566 DKIPYIPAQAARSES
+566 PQIPYTPARAARSQS
-581 KLPSGIAPLRLTW
+581 SLPSGTAPLRLTW
-594 LNQDPAA
+594 LNQDPTA
-601 DNSDTLTQRA
+601 DDSDTLTQRA

-624 AHAQGKTPIS
+624 AHAQGKTPVS
-634 AGQIAILVRARKEGT
+634 AGQIAILVRTRKEGS

-674 ETQAIYALM
+674 ETQAIYALI

-692 AHLIYL
+692 QHLIYL

-778 QDEKGHPPSALQQ
+778 QDEKGQPPSALQQ
-791 WLGAQIQASRDNA
+791 WLGAQIQASQHNA

-841 AWKASNQQAPE
+841 VWKASNQQTPE
-852 WQIIHQDQHTQLIH
+852 WQIIHQNHQAQLIH

-874 TQQYQT
+874 QQQAQT

-893 LTRAEEQLNVYLAS
+893 LTRAEEQLNIYIAS
-907 YNHTPHSPLAYLI
+907 YPKTEHSPLAYLI
-920 NHQQPEKGKSNK
+920 QHQQPEKGKAGK
-932 TEYAHI
+932 DEYAHI

-955 SHIQWHDT
+955 EHIQWHDT
-963 LTLPQYSSSLKTSE
+963 LALPQYTGSLKPNQAPTDE
-977 ASFGETKTETQP
+977 PQP
-989 NTAHPT
+989 A
-995 YQATPIPPRSYR
+995 YQATAIPPRSYR

-1022 TQPSD
+1022 ALPSEQ
-1027 HTPLDPSEQT
+1027 TPLDPGEQT
-1037 IPQGSLKTNTTDFGE
+1037 AQAQNSQDSLKPD
-1052 AQTNTPPT
+1052 AP
-1060 IAQFPQGTAAG
+1060 QFPQGTAAG

-1087 HQHSQLI
+1087 QQNLPLI

-1106 QWQDTIAQMLDNTR
+1106 QWQDTIAQLIDHTR

-1131 TLPPSNILTEF
+1131 TLPPQNILTEF
-1142 GFLLHTSSFTLSSLK
+1142 GFLLHTQNFTLGSLK
-1157 TWFAQHSQ
+1157 TWFAQHSK
-1165 LPPEIITASQ
+1165 LPPEIIAAAQ
-1175 NLNFRDIQGY
+1175 NLSFRDVQGY

-1192 LAQTPQGDTIILD
+1192 LAQTETGDTLIID

-1245 YLASRHT
+1245 YLTSRNA
-1252 PTPTLHI
+1252 PPPTLHI
-1259 RYLFLRGLDGITP
+1259 RYLFLRGLDGITS
-1272 NGVWQWDIPVSS
+1272 NGVWQWDIPTSS

>member
-1 MTTPAQ
+1 MTAPTP
-7 LNPLTIPIHGTHLIE
+7 LNPLTIPVHGIHLIE

-46 NVEQILVVTFTKAA
+46 NVEKILVVTFTKAA
-60 TAELKTRLRTRLD
+60 TAELKTRLRARLD

-102 PDDFLFNL
+102 PDDFLFHL
-110 LNQALANES
+110 LTQALASES

-140 TIHSFCQRILQDFAF
+140 TIHGFCQRILQDFAF
-155 YCQAPFN
+155 YCQTPFN
-162 IQLNDDPSDNPNLTA
+162 IQLNEDPNDNPNLIA
-177 IQDYWRTQIASDP
+177 IQDYWRTQIAP
-190 IQAQLV
+190 NPVQAQLV
-196 YQYNQTPEKQ
+196 YQHNQTPEKQ
-206 LHALAPYLSRPYL
+206 LQALSPYLARPYL
-219 QFRQPENEC
+219 QLRQPENEC

-234 QNEQSE
+234 QN
-240 FAHSQN
+240 

-252 QQAFQQTWQS
+252 QQAFQQAWQH
-262 VREQLSQIQTAFWQL
+262 VCAQLPQIQAAFWQL
-277 HPHLNKR
+277 HPHLNKQ
-284 SYAQDKCEDR
+284 SYNAARCEDR
-294 FAQLN
+294 FARLH

-311 ELLTESSHTQTIFTA
+311 QLLTESSHTQAIFTA

-332 ANQDKKTKQKTPL
+332 ANQDKKSKQKIQL
-345 PAEPLALIN
+345 PAEPLALIDT
-354 NTLGALATAAQ
+354 TLGALATAAQ
-365 RCIQAQEQAL
+365 AHIQAESQAL
-375 IQLAHSIIHYLRA
+375 IQLSHNIIHYLRA
-388 QNEANKKTSPN
+388 QNEADKKTSPN

-413 SPQNPHASA
+413 SPEKPH
-422 LAQALAANWQTALI
+422 AQALARALSANWQTALI

-451 AIFMPTQRQPENEQ
+451 AAFMQPQRQPENECN
-465 SEFRQSQNECNEFRR
+465 QNKTAF
-480 SQNEQSEFVHSQN
+480 
-493 EQSERNPK
+493 
-501 PACYMVGDPKQAIY
+501 YMVGDPKQAIY

-521 IYAYLNAADTVPST
+521 IYAYLAAADTIPPT
-535 NRHTLTQ
+535 NRHTLSQ

-549 LIQTLN
+549 LVHTVN

-566 DKIPYIPAQAARSES
+566 PQIPYTPARAARSQS
-581 KLPSGIAPLRLTW
+581 TLPAGTAPLRLTW
-594 LNQDPAA
+594 LNQDPTA
-601 DNSDTLTQRA
+601 DNSDPLAQRA
-611 AQWCAQEIAATLT
+611 AQWCAQEIAVTLH

-634 AGQIAILVRARKEGT
+634 AGQIAILVRTRKEGT
-649 LMQRQLKKHNI
+649 LMQRQLKTHHI

-674 ETQAIYALM
+674 ETQAVYALI

-692 AHLIYL
+692 QHLIYL

-720 LTQWTDAAHQA
+720 LTQWTDAANQA

-736 QHGIYPALQQFLH
+736 QHGVYTALQQFLR
-749 QSHAET
+749 QSQAET
-755 TLLAQRNDRTLT
+755 TLLSQRNDRTLT

-778 QDEKGHPPSALQQ
+778 QDEKGQPPSALQQ
-791 WLGAQIQASRDNA
+791 WLGQQIQASQHNA

-841 AWKASNQQAPE
+841 VWKASNQQTPE
-852 WQIIHQDQHTQLIH
+852 WQIIHQNHQAQLIH

-874 TQQYQT
+874 QQQAQT

-893 LTRAEEQLNVYLAS
+893 LTRAEEQLNIYIAS
-907 YNHTPHSPLAYLI
+907 YPKTEHSPLAYLI
-920 NHQQPEKGKSNK
+920 QHQQPEKGKAGK
-932 TEYAHI
+932 DEYAHI

-955 SHIQWHDT
+955 EHIQWHDT
-963 LTLPQYSSSLKTSE
+963 LALPQYTGSLKPSQAPTNE
-977 ASFGETKTETQP
+977 PQP
-989 NTAHPT
+989 A
-995 YQATPIPPRSYR
+995 YQATAVPPRSYR

-1022 TQPSD
+1022 ALPSEQ
-1027 HTPLDPSEQT
+1027 TPLDPGEQT
-1037 IPQGSLKTNTTDFGE
+1037 AQAQNSQDSLKPD
-1052 AQTNTPPT
+1052 APPT

-1080 YPHAQPS
+1080 YPFAQPGR
-1087 HQHSQLI
+1087 QNLPLI

-1106 QWQDTIAQMLDNTR
+1106 QWQDTIAQLIEDTR

-1125 PHTSLS
+1125 PHTTLS
-1131 TLPPSNILTEF
+1131 TLPPQNILTEF
-1142 GFLLHTSSFTLSSLK
+1142 AFLLHTQHFTLSSLK

-1165 LPPEIITASQ
+1165 LAPEIITAAQ
-1175 NLNFRDIQGY
+1175 NLSFRDVQGY

-1192 LAQTPQGDTIILD
+1192 LAQTETGDTLIID

-1219 QAALNQAIA
+1219 QAALNQAVA

-1245 YLASRHT
+1245 YLTSRNA
-1252 PTPTLHI
+1252 PPATLHI
-1259 RYLFLRGLDGITP
+1259 RYLFLRGLDGITS
-1272 NGVWQWDIPVSS
+1272 NGVWQWDIPTSS

>member
-1 MTTPAQ
+1 MTAPTP
-7 LNPLTIPIHGTHLIE
+7 LNPLTIPVHGIHLIE

-46 NVEQILVVTFTKAA
+46 NVEKILVVTFTKAA
-60 TAELKTRLRTRLD
+60 TAELKTRLRARLD

-102 PDDFLFNL
+102 PDDFLFHL
-110 LNQALANES
+110 LTQALASES

-140 TIHSFCQRILQDFAF
+140 TIHGFCQRILQDFAF
-155 YCQAPFN
+155 YCQTPFN
-162 IQLNDDPSDNPNLTA
+162 IQLNEDPNDNPNLIA
-177 IQDYWRTQIASDP
+177 IQDYWRTQIAP
-190 IQAQLV
+190 NPVQAQLV
-196 YQYNQTPEKQ
+196 YQHNQTPEKQ
-206 LHALAPYLSRPYL
+206 LQALSPYLARPYL
-219 QFRQPENEC
+219 QLRQPENEC

-234 QNEQSE
+234 QN
-240 FAHSQN
+240 

-252 QQAFQQTWQS
+252 QQAFQQAWQH
-262 VREQLSQIQTAFWQL
+262 VCAQLPQIQAAFWQL
-277 HPHLNKR
+277 HPHLNKQ
-284 SYAQDKCEDR
+284 SYNAARCEDR
-294 FAQLN
+294 FARLH

-311 ELLTESSHTQTIFTA
+311 QLLTESSHTQAIFTA

-332 ANQDKKTKQKTPL
+332 ANQDKKSKQKIQL
-345 PAEPLALIN
+345 PAEPLALIDT
-354 NTLGALATAAQ
+354 TLGALATAAQ
-365 RCIQAQEQAL
+365 AHIQAESQAL
-375 IQLAHSIIHYLRA
+375 IQLSHNIIHYLRA
-388 QNEANKKTSPN
+388 QNEADKKTSPN

-413 SPQNPHASA
+413 SPEKPH
-422 LAQALAANWQTALI
+422 AQALARALSANWQTALI

-451 AIFMPTQRQPENEQ
+451 AAFMQPQRQPENECN
-465 SEFRQSQNECNEFRR
+465 QNKTAF
-480 SQNEQSEFVHSQN
+480 
-493 EQSERNPK
+493 
-501 PACYMVGDPKQAIY
+501 YMVGDPKQAIY

-521 IYAYLNAADTVPST
+521 IYAYLAAADTIPPT
-535 NRHTLTQ
+535 NRHTLSQ

-549 LIQTLN
+549 LVHTVN

-566 DKIPYIPAQAARSES
+566 PQIPYTPARAARSQS
-581 KLPSGIAPLRLTW
+581 TLPAGTAPLRLTW
-594 LNQDPAA
+594 LNQDPTA
-601 DNSDTLTQRA
+601 DNSDPLAQRA
-611 AQWCAQEIAATLT
+611 AQWCAQEIAVTLH

-634 AGQIAILVRARKEGT
+634 AGQIAILVRTRKEGT
-649 LMQRQLKKHNI
+649 LMQRQLKTHHI

-674 ETQAIYALM
+674 ETQAVYALI

-692 AHLIYL
+692 QHLIYL

-720 LTQWTDAAHQA
+720 LTQWTDAANQA

-736 QHGIYPALQQFLH
+736 QHGVYTALQQFLR
-749 QSHAET
+749 QSQAET
-755 TLLAQRNDRTLT
+755 TLLSQRNDRTLT

-778 QDEKGHPPSALQQ
+778 QDEKGQPPSALQQ
-791 WLGAQIQASRDNA
+791 WLGQQIQASQNHA

-824 TMHAAKGLQYPI
+824 TMHAAKGLQYPV

-841 AWKASNQQAPE
+841 VWKARNQQPPE
-852 WQIIHQDQHTQLIH
+852 WQIIHQNHQAQLIH

-874 TQQYQT
+874 QQQAQT

-893 LTRAEEQLNVYLAS
+893 LTRAEEQLNVYIAS
-907 YNHTPHSPLAYLI
+907 YQHTADSPLAYLI
-920 NHQQPEKGKSNK
+920 QHQQPEKGKAGK
-932 TEYAHI
+932 DEYAHI

-955 SHIQWHDT
+955 EHIQWHDT
-963 LTLPQYSSSLKTSE
+963 LTLPTYTGSLKTE
-977 ASFGETKTETQP
+977 NTNQAQPHNTQ
-989 NTAHPT
+989 PT
-995 YQATPIPPRSYR
+995 YQATAIPPRSYR

-1022 TQPSD
+1022 ALPSEQ
-1027 HTPLDPSEQT
+1027 TPLDPGEQT
-1037 IPQGSLKTNTTDFGE
+1037 APPQQNSLTPN
-1052 AQTNTPPT
+1052 APPT

-1080 YPHAQPS
+1080 YPFAQPGR
-1087 HQHSQLI
+1087 QNLPLI

-1106 QWQDTIAQMLDNTR
+1106 QWQDTIAQLIEDTR

-1125 PHTSLS
+1125 PRTSLS
-1131 TLPPSNILTEF
+1131 TLPPQNILTEF
-1142 GFLLHTSSFTLSSLK
+1142 GFLLHTQNFTLGSLK
-1157 TWFAQHSQ
+1157 TWFSTQSN
-1165 LPPEIITASQ
+1165 LPPEIIAAAQ
-1175 NLNFRDIQGY
+1175 NLSFRDVQGY

-1192 LAQTPQGDTIILD
+1192 LAQTPQGDTLILD

-1219 QAALNQAIA
+1219 QAALNQAVA

-1245 YLASRHT
+1245 YLTSRNAS
-1252 PTPTLHI
+1252 PATLHI
-1259 RYLFLRGLDGITP
+1259 RYLFLRGLDGITS
-1272 NGVWQWDIPVSS
+1272 NGVWQWDIPTSS

>member
-1 MTTPAQ
+1 MTTPTP
-7 LNPLTIPIHGTHLIE
+7 LNPLTIPVHGIHLIE

-35 LFTRLVLLEKQ
+35 LFTRLVLLEQ
-46 NVEQILVVTFTKAA
+46 QSVEKILVVTFTKAA
-60 TAELKTRLRTRLD
+60 TAELKTRLRARLD
-73 QALTALKRTPNA
+73 QALAALKRTPNA
-85 QTQPET
+85 QTQPQT

-110 LNQALANES
+110 LNQALASES
-119 QERLQLRLTAAISNF
+119 QDRLQLRLTAAISNF

-140 TIHSFCQRILQDFAF
+140 TIHGFCQRILQDFAF

-162 IQLNDDPSDNPNLTA
+162 IQLNEDPNDNPNLIA
-177 IQDYWRTQIASDP
+177 IQDYWRTQIAPNPS
-190 IQAQLV
+190 QAQLV
-196 YQYNQTPEKQ
+196 YQHNQTPEKQ
-206 LHALAPYLSRPYL
+206 LQALSPYLARPYL
-219 QFRQPENEC
+219 QFRQPE
-228 NEFRRS
+228 S
-234 QNEQSE
+234 S
-240 FAHSQN
+240 
-246 AHIAQT
+246 HIAQT
-252 QQAFQQTWQS
+252 QQQFQQAWQH
-262 VREQLSQIQTAFWQL
+262 VCTRLPQIQATFWQL
-277 HPHLNKR
+277 HPHLNKQ
-284 SYAQDKCEDR
+284 SYNAARCEDR
-294 FAQLN
+294 FAQLH

-311 ELLTESSHTQTIFTA
+311 QLLTESSHTQAIFTA

-332 ANQDKKTKQKTPL
+332 ANQDKKTKQKIQL
-345 PAEPLALIN
+345 PAEPLALIDT
-354 NTLGALATAAQ
+354 TLGALATAAQ
-365 RCIQAQEQAL
+365 AHLQAESQAL
-375 IQLAHSIIHYLRA
+375 IQLAHRIIHYLRA
-388 QNEANKKTSPN
+388 QNEANKKTSPS

-413 SPQNPHASA
+413 SPEKPH
-422 LAQALAANWQTALI
+422 AQALARALSANWQTALI
-436 DEFQDTDPLQYAIFQ
+436 DEFQDTDPLQYAIFK
-451 AIFMPTQRQPENEQ
+451 AAFMQPQRQPENAQPE
-465 SEFRQSQNECNEFRR
+465 NEH
-480 SQNEQSEFVHSQN
+480 Q
-493 EQSERNPK
+493 NPK
-501 PACYMVGDPKQAIY
+501 TAFYMVGDPKQAIY

-521 IYAYLNAADTVPST
+521 IYAYLAAADTIPPA

-549 LIQTLN
+549 LIHAIN

-566 DKIPYIPAQAARSES
+566 PQIPYTPARAARSQS
-581 KLPSGIAPLRLTW
+581 SLPSGTAPLRLTW
-594 LNQDPAA
+594 LNQDPTA
-601 DNSDTLTQRA
+601 DDSDTLTQRA

-624 AHAQGKTPIS
+624 AHAQGKTPVS
-634 AGQIAILVRARKEGT
+634 AGQIAILVRTRKEGS

-674 ETQAIYALM
+674 ETQAIYALI

-692 AHLIYL
+692 QHLIYL

-778 QDEKGHPPSALQQ
+778 QDEKGQPPSALQQ
-791 WLGAQIQASRDNA
+791 WLGAQIQASQHNA

-841 AWKASNQQAPE
+841 VWKASNQQTPE
-852 WQIIHQDQHTQLIH
+852 WQIIHQNHQAQLIH

-874 TQQYQT
+874 QQQAQT

-893 LTRAEEQLNVYLAS
+893 LTRAEEQLNLYLAS
-907 YNHTPHSPLAYLI
+907 YQHTADSPLAYLI
-920 NHQQPEKGKSNK
+920 QHQQPEKGKAGK
-932 TEYAHI
+932 DEYAHI

-955 SHIQWHDT
+955 EHIQWHDT
-963 LTLPQYSSSLKTSE
+963 LALPQYTGSLKPSQAPTNE
-977 ASFGETKTETQP
+977 PQP
-989 NTAHPT
+989 A
-995 YQATPIPPRSYR
+995 YQATAVPPRSYR

-1022 TQPSD
+1022 ALPSEQ
-1027 HTPLDPSEQT
+1027 TPLDPGEQT
-1037 IPQGSLKTNTTDFGE
+1037 APPQQNSLTPN
-1052 AQTNTPPT
+1052 APPT

-1080 YPHAQPS
+1080 YPFAQPGR
-1087 HQHSQLI
+1087 QNLPLI
-1094 QTTLDQHNINSQ
+1094 QTTLDQHNINSP
-1106 QWQDTIAQMLDNTR
+1106 QWQDTIAQLIDHTR

-1131 TLPPSNILTEF
+1131 TLPPQNILTEF
-1142 GFLLHTSSFTLSSLK
+1142 GFLLHTRNFTLGSLK
-1157 TWFAQHSQ
+1157 TWFAQHSN
-1165 LPPEIITASQ
+1165 LPPEIIAAAQ
-1175 NLNFRDIQGY
+1175 NLSFRDVQGY

-1192 LAQTPQGDTIILD
+1192 LAQTETGDTLIID

-1219 QAALNQAIA
+1219 QAALNQAVA

-1245 YLASRHT
+1245 YLTSRNA
-1252 PTPTLHI
+1252 PPATLHI
-1259 RYLFLRGLDGITP
+1259 RYLFLRGLDGITS
-1272 NGVWQWDIPVSS
+1272 NGVWQWDIPTSS

>member
-1 MTTPAQ
+1 MTAPTP
-7 LNPLTIPIHGTHLIE
+7 LNPLTIPVHGIHLIE

-46 NVEQILVVTFTKAA
+46 NVEKILVVTFTKAA
-60 TAELKTRLRTRLD
+60 TAELKTRLRARLD

-102 PDDFLFNL
+102 PDDFLFHL
-110 LNQALANES
+110 LTQALASES

-140 TIHSFCQRILQDFAF
+140 TIHGFCQRILQDFAF
-155 YCQAPFN
+155 YCQTPFN
-162 IQLNDDPSDNPNLTA
+162 IQLNEDPNDNPNLIA
-177 IQDYWRTQIASDP
+177 IQDYWRTQIAP
-190 IQAQLV
+190 NPVQAQLV
-196 YQYNQTPEKQ
+196 YQHNQTPEKQ
-206 LHALAPYLSRPYL
+206 LQALSPYLARPYL
-219 QFRQPENEC
+219 QLRQPENEC

-234 QNEQSE
+234 QN
-240 FAHSQN
+240 

-252 QQAFQQTWQS
+252 QQAFQQAWQH
-262 VREQLSQIQTAFWQL
+262 VCAQLPQIQAAFWQL
-277 HPHLNKR
+277 HPHLNKQ
-284 SYAQDKCEDR
+284 SYNAARCEDR
-294 FAQLN
+294 FARLH

-311 ELLTESSHTQTIFTA
+311 QLLTESSHTQAIFTA

-332 ANQDKKTKQKTPL
+332 ANQDKKSKQKIQL
-345 PAEPLALIN
+345 PAEPLALIDT
-354 NTLGALATAAQ
+354 TLGALATAAQ
-365 RCIQAQEQAL
+365 AHIQAESQAL
-375 IQLAHSIIHYLRA
+375 IQLSHNIIHYLRA
-388 QNEANKKTSPN
+388 QNEADKKTSPN

-413 SPQNPHASA
+413 SPEKPH
-422 LAQALAANWQTALI
+422 AQALARALSANWQTALI

-451 AIFMPTQRQPENEQ
+451 AAFMQPQRQPENECN
-465 SEFRQSQNECNEFRR
+465 QNKTAF
-480 SQNEQSEFVHSQN
+480 
-493 EQSERNPK
+493 
-501 PACYMVGDPKQAIY
+501 YMVGDPKQAIY

-521 IYAYLNAADTVPST
+521 IYAYLAAADTIPPT
-535 NRHTLTQ
+535 NRHTLSQ

-549 LIQTLN
+549 LVHTVN

-566 DKIPYIPAQAARSES
+566 PQIPYTPARAARSQS
-581 KLPSGIAPLRLTW
+581 TLPAGTAPLRLTW
-594 LNQDPAA
+594 LNQDPTA
-601 DNSDTLTQRA
+601 DNSDPLAQRA
-611 AQWCAQEIAATLT
+611 AQWCAQEIAVTLH

-634 AGQIAILVRARKEGT
+634 AGQIAILVRTRKEGT
-649 LMQRQLKKHNI
+649 LMQRQLKTHHI

-674 ETQAIYALM
+674 ETQAVYALI

-692 AHLIYL
+692 QHLIYL

-720 LTQWTDAAHQA
+720 LTQWTDAANQA

-736 QHGIYPALQQFLH
+736 QHGVYTALQQFLR
-749 QSHAET
+749 QSQAET
-755 TLLAQRNDRTLT
+755 TLLSQRNDRTLT

-778 QDEKGHPPSALQQ
+778 QDEKGQPPSALQQ
-791 WLGAQIQASRDNA
+791 WLGQQIQASQNHA

-824 TMHAAKGLQYPI
+824 TMHAAKGLQYPV

-841 AWKASNQQAPE
+841 VWKARNQQPPE
-852 WQIIHQDQHTQLIH
+852 WQIIHQNHQAQLIH

-874 TQQYQT
+874 QQQAQT

-893 LTRAEEQLNVYLAS
+893 LTRAEEQLNVYIAS
-907 YNHTPHSPLAYLI
+907 YQHTADSPLAYLI
-920 NHQQPEKGKSNK
+920 QHQQPEKDKNTNK
-932 TEYAHI
+932 DEYAHI

-955 SHIQWHDT
+955 EHIQWHDT
-963 LTLPQYSSSLKTSE
+963 LTLPTYTGSLKTE
-977 ASFGETKTETQP
+977 NTNQAQPHNTQ
-989 NTAHPT
+989 PT
-995 YQATPIPPRSYR
+995 YQATAIPPRSYR

-1022 TQPSD
+1022 ALPSEQ
-1027 HTPLDPSEQT
+1027 TPLDPGEQT
-1037 IPQGSLKTNTTDFGE
+1037 AQAQNSQGSLKPD
-1052 AQTNTPPT
+1052 APPT

-1080 YPHAQPS
+1080 YPFAQPGR
-1087 HQHSQLI
+1087 QNLPLI

-1106 QWQDTIAQMLDNTR
+1106 QWQDTIAQLIEDTR

-1125 PHTSLS
+1125 PRTSLS
-1131 TLPPSNILTEF
+1131 TLPPQNILTEF
-1142 GFLLHTSSFTLSSLK
+1142 GFLLHTRNFTLGSLK
-1157 TWFAQHSQ
+1157 TWFAQHSK
-1165 LPPEIITASQ
+1165 LPPEIIAAAQ
-1175 NLNFRDIQGY
+1175 NLSFRDVQGY

-1192 LAQTPQGDTIILD
+1192 LAQTETGDTLIID

-1219 QAALNQAIA
+1219 QAALNQAVA

-1245 YLASRHT
+1245 YLTSRNAQ
-1252 PTPTLHI
+1252 PATLHI
-1259 RYLFLRGLDGITP
+1259 RYLFLRGLDGITS
-1272 NGVWQWDIPVSS
+1272 NGVWQWDIPTSS

>member
-1 MTTPAQ
+1 MTTPTP
-7 LNPLTIPIHGTHLIE
+7 LNPLTIPVHGIRLIE

-35 LFTRLVLLEKQ
+35 LFTRLVLLEQ
-46 NVEQILVVTFTKAA
+46 QSVEKILVVTFTKAA
-60 TAELKTRLRTRLD
+60 TAELKTRLRARLD
-73 QALTALKRTPNA
+73 QALAALKRTPNA
-85 QTQPET
+85 QTQPQT

-110 LNQALANES
+110 LNQALASES
-119 QERLQLRLTAAISNF
+119 QDRLQLRLTAAISNF

-140 TIHSFCQRILQDFAF
+140 TIHGFCQRILQDFAF

-162 IQLNDDPSDNPNLTA
+162 IQLNEDPNDNPNLIA
-177 IQDYWRTQIASDP
+177 IQDYWRTQIAPNPS
-190 IQAQLV
+190 QAQLV
-196 YQYNQTPEKQ
+196 YQHNQTPEKQ
-206 LHALAPYLSRPYL
+206 LQALSPYLARPYL
-219 QFRQPENEC
+219 QFRQPE
-228 NEFRRS
+228 S
-234 QNEQSE
+234 S
-240 FAHSQN
+240 
-246 AHIAQT
+246 HIAQT
-252 QQAFQQTWQS
+252 QQQFQQAWQH
-262 VREQLSQIQTAFWQL
+262 VCTRLPQIQATFWQL
-277 HPHLNKR
+277 HPHLNKQ
-284 SYAQDKCEDR
+284 SYNAARCEDR
-294 FAQLN
+294 FAQLH

-311 ELLTESSHTQTIFTA
+311 QLLTESSHTQAIFTA

-332 ANQDKKTKQKTPL
+332 ANQDKKTKQKIQL
-345 PAEPLALIN
+345 PAEPLALIDT
-354 NTLGALATAAQ
+354 TLGALATAAQ
-365 RCIQAQEQAL
+365 AHIQAEIQAL
-375 IQLAHSIIHYLRA
+375 IQLSHNIIHYLRA
-388 QNEANKKTSPN
+388 QNEANKKTSPS

-413 SPQNPHASA
+413 SPEKPH
-422 LAQALAANWQTALI
+422 AQALARALSANWQTALI
-436 DEFQDTDPLQYAIFQ
+436 DEFQDTDPLQYAIFK
-451 AIFMPTQRQPENEQ
+451 AAFMQPQRQPENAQPE
-465 SEFRQSQNECNEFRR
+465 NEH
-480 SQNEQSEFVHSQN
+480 Q
-493 EQSERNPK
+493 NPK
-501 PACYMVGDPKQAIY
+501 TAFYMVGDPKQAIY

-521 IYAYLNAADTVPST
+521 IYAYLAAADTIPPA

-549 LIQTLN
+549 LIHAIN

-566 DKIPYIPAQAARSES
+566 PQIPYTPARAARSQS
-581 KLPSGIAPLRLTW
+581 SLPSGTAPLRLTW
-594 LNQDPAA
+594 LNQDPTA
-601 DNSDTLTQRA
+601 DDSDTLTQRA

-624 AHAQGKTPIS
+624 AHAQGKTPVS
-634 AGQIAILVRARKEGT
+634 AGQIAILVRTRKEGS

-674 ETQAIYALM
+674 ETQAVYALI

-692 AHLIYL
+692 QHLIYL
-698 LSGCLYNHTAAQ
+698 LSGCLYNHTALQ

-720 LTQWTDAAHQA
+720 LTQWTDAANQA
-731 AQTWQ
+731 AHTWQ
-736 QHGIYPALQQFLH
+736 QHGVYTALQQFLR
-749 QSHAET
+749 QSQAET
-755 TLLAQRNDRTLT
+755 TLLSQRNDRTLT
-767 NLHQILEILAT
+767 NLHQILEILAA
-778 QDEKGHPPSALQQ
+778 QDEKGQPPSALQQ
-791 WLGAQIQASRDNA
+791 WLGQQIQASQNHA

-893 LTRAEEQLNVYLAS
+893 LTRAEEQLNLYLAS
-907 YNHTPHSPLAYLI
+907 YQHTADSPLAYLI
-920 NHQQPEKGKSNK
+920 QHQQPEKGKAGK
-932 TEYAHI
+932 DEYAHI

-948 NFIAQHP
+948 NLIAQHP
-955 SHIQWHDT
+955 EHIQWHDT
-963 LTLPQYSSSLKTSE
+963 LTLPQYTGSLKPNQAPTDDP
-977 ASFGETKTETQP
+977 QP
-989 NTAHPT
+989 A
-995 YQATPIPPRSYR
+995 YQATAIPPRSYR

-1022 TQPSD
+1022 ALPSEQ
-1027 HTPLDPSEQT
+1027 TPLDPGEQT
-1037 IPQGSLKTNTTDFGE
+1037 APPQQNSLTPN
-1052 AQTNTPPT
+1052 APPT

-1080 YPHAQPS
+1080 YPFAQPGR
-1087 HQHSQLI
+1087 QNLPLI

-1106 QWQDTIAQMLDNTR
+1106 QWQDTIAQLIEDTR

-1125 PHTSLS
+1125 SRTSLS
-1131 TLPPSNILTEF
+1131 TLPPQNILTEF
-1142 GFLLHTSSFTLSSLK
+1142 GFLLHTQNFTLGSLK
-1157 TWFAQHSQ
+1157 TWFSTQSN
-1165 LPPEIITASQ
+1165 LPPEIIAAAQ
-1175 NLNFRDIQGY
+1175 NLSFRDVQGY

-1192 LAQTPQGDTIILD
+1192 LAQTPQGDTLILD

-1219 QAALNQAIA
+1219 QAALNQAVA

-1245 YLASRHT
+1245 YLTSRNT
-1252 PTPTLHI
+1252 PPATLHI
-1259 RYLFLRGLDGITP
+1259 RYLFLRGLDGITS
-1272 NGVWQWDIPVSS
+1272 NGVWQWDIPTSS